1 MLIKCFDHLFL
12 LWCYFCS
19 TQCKTF
25 CFEKKMPTV
34 VFISHWHPSQ
44 NLNSLV
50 SFHFLC
56 RQNRLFICSW
66 QPLLSFLPL
75 ILFLTQFPKIKSV
88 VKWRCFS
95 FFPAF
100 CLNVSRLLS
109 IRSKTYSYKVIG
121 RNSNLPLRDKNHS
134 ACWQH
139 LHFLTF
145 HNSLLTNKWNKQ
157 MGKNAASHGQVS
169 CVWDNESSFYFNM
182 ESQGWST

>member
-1 MLIKCFDHLFL
+1 
-12 LWCYFCS
+12 
-19 TQCKTF
+19 
-25 CFEKKMPTV
+25 MPTV

>member
-19 TQCKTF
+19 TKRKNSF
-25 CFEKKMPTV
+25 VLKKKAYSS
-34 VFISHWHPSQ
+34 FISHWRPSQ

-75 ILFLTQFPKIKSV
+75 ILFLTQFPKITSV
-88 VKWRCFS
+88 VKWKCFS

-100 CLNVSRLLS
+100 CLNVPRLLP
-109 IRSKTYSYKVIG
+109 IFSKTYSYKVIG
-121 RNSNLPLRDKNHS
+121 RNSHLPLKDKNQTLPVGNT
-134 ACWQH
+134 CI
-139 LHFLTF
+139 F
-145 HNSLLTNKWNKQ
+145 
-157 MGKNAASHGQVS
+157 
-169 CVWDNESSFYFNM
+169 
-182 ESQGWST
+182 